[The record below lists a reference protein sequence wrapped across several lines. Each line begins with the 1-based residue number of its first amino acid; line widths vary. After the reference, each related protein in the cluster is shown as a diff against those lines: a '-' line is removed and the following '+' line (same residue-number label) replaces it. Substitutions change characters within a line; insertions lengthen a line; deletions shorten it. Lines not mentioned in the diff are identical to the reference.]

1 MKLSYLRVSWRVRNL
16 GQRYRPRSK
25 ICRFRLRNIVS
36 AEDKMHITNR
46 RSQLLGIVL
55 VGILVIAMACTKNPE
70 ALQSGQLVNGERAR
84 RNTAE
89 LIYHGALVDKAQNW
103 AEHLAATGTIRH
115 STLSA
120 NVGPG
125 WRTLGENVAKART
138 IEQAHALLMGSNS
151 HRNTLLNPRY
161 NSIGV
166 GVAES
171 GGWYY
176 VVQVF
181 GG

>member
-1 MKLSYLRVSWRVRNL
+1 MLVK
-16 GQRYRPRSK
+16 
-25 ICRFRLRNIVS
+25 
-36 AEDKMHITNR
+36 TR
-46 RSQLLGIVL
+46 RSHVLGLVL
-55 VGILVIAMACTKNPE
+55 VGVLVFTMACTKNPE
-70 ALQSGQLVNGERAR
+70 ALQSGQLVNGERVK

-103 AEHLAATGTIRH
+103 ADHLARTSTLRH

-125 WRTLGENVAKART
+125 WRILGENVAKART
-138 IEQAHALLMGSNS
+138 IEQAHSLLMNSNS
-151 HRNTLLNPRY
+151 HRSTLLNSRY
-161 NSIGV
+161 TNIGV

-176 VVQVF
+176 VVHVF
-181 GG
+181 GC